1 MDKKSKNFT
10 LDKIKQT
17 YQATELTDGKNDD
30 KKAKLDFL
38 K

>member
-1 MDKKSKNFT
+1 MEKKSKNFT
-10 LDKIKQT
+10 LDQIKQT
-17 YQATELTDGKNDD
+17 YQATELTDNKKDE